1 MSTLVE
7 IETVILVMLLIVS
20 MVAIVVRRFRMP
32 YTVALVLTGLA
43 LSIRS
48 RLAIELTPDLI
59 FSLFLPPLLFEAA
72 FHLNFDILRRHM
84 RTILLLAVPGVIINM
99 LMVGGIMSWG
109 GGLPIKLAM
118 IFGALIAATDPVA
131 VISIFRKLGAP
142 KRLEMILEGESLF
155 NDGTAIVIFHLA
167 LVVYETGKFNLLEAA
182 SEFVVVAGGGI
193 IVGGLLGWLISRI
206 ISRID
211 DYLVETTL
219 TTVAAF
225 GSFLLAEQLH
235 FSGVLAVV
243 AAGLVSGNTGPQGMS
258 PTTRIVVLN
267 FWEYMA
273 FLANSAVFLII
284 GLEIDLPGL
293 LREWQSILWAIGAV
307 LLSRAVVIY
316 GLSRLG
322 RSMPGTWRHVLFWGG
337 LRGAIALALA
347 LSLPREMGPLRD
359 SIVVMAFGVVL
370 FTILGQGMSLN
381 WLMNKLGVIER
392 SEKQMEFERRNARA
406 LAARA
411 GMQHLQ
417 RLYEEGLI
425 SAHTWSRLKLLI
437 RQRVD
442 ALTESVQE
450 ALRQAPD
457 LALHEAAT
465 ARREALRAQ
474 RSMLATLR
482 SDGVISDE
490 TYEELVAEVDAAM
503 EEGVDLWAAKAL
515 GSGEV
520 IPITRLMFV
529 VLQDR
534 DLEAAV
540 NALANQ
546 GISSTQVQSRGGF
559 LRRTNHTLLI
569 GLPQDKVAL
578 VVKTLRQTCKS
589 RVEYLQNPPEPV
601 AVPVAP
607 VAVQVQG
614 ATVFTFRVSRYEEI

>member
-1 MSTLVE
+1 MNTLIE
-7 IETVILVMLLIVS
+7 IETIVLIMLLIVS
-20 MVAIVVRRFRMP
+20 LVAFVVRRFRIP

-43 LSIRS
+43 LSFRS

-72 FHLNFDILRRHM
+72 FHLNFDLLRRHL
-84 RTILLLAVPGVIINM
+84 RTILLLAIPGVIINM
-99 LMVGGIMSWG
+99 LLVGGIMAWG
-109 GGLPIKLAM
+109 AGLPLALAW

-131 VISIFRKLGAP
+131 VIAIFRKLGAP

-155 NDGTAIVIFHLA
+155 NDGTAIVIFNLA
-167 LVVYETGKFNLLEAA
+167 LVAYTTGELDLFNAGSDFLL
-182 SEFVVVAGGGI
+182 VAGGGI
-193 IVGGLLGWLISRI
+193 VVGGLLGWLMSRLIS
-206 ISRID
+206 SID

-225 GSFLLAEQLH
+225 GSFLLAEQMH
-235 FSGVLAVV
+235 VSGVLAVV
-243 AAGLVSGNTGPQGMS
+243 AAGLVSGNTGPRGMS

-293 LREWQSILWAIGAV
+293 LREWQNILWAIGAV

-322 RSMPGTWRHVLFWGG
+322 KKMPGAWRHVLFWGG

-347 LSLPREMGPLRD
+347 LSLPREMGALRD
-359 SIVVMAFGVVL
+359 TIVVMAFGVVL
-370 FTILGQGMSLN
+370 FTIMGQGMSLN
-381 WLMNKLGVIER
+381 WLTKKLGVIER

-411 GMQHLQ
+411 GLHHLQ

-425 SAHTWSRLKLLI
+425 SAHTWSRLQPLVS
-437 RQRVD
+437 QRVE
-442 ALTESVQE
+442 ALTESVQQ

-457 LALHEAAT
+457 LALDEAAT

-482 SDGVISDE
+482 RDGVISDE
-490 TYEELVAEVDAAM
+490 TYEELVAEVDAAL

-515 GSGEV
+515 GSGKPV
-520 IPITRLMFV
+520 PVTRLMFV
-529 VLQDR
+529 VLQER

-559 LRRTNHTLLI
+559 LRRTNHTLLV
-569 GLPQDKVAL
+569 GLPEDKVELA
-578 VVKTLRQTCKS
+578 VRTLRHTCKT
-589 RVEYLQNPPEPV
+589 RVEYLQIPPEPIP
-601 AVPVAP
+601 VPSVP

-614 ATVFTFRVSRYEEI
+614 ATVFTFRVLRYEEI